1 MEFSFKR
8 LHVKHKHFHRGRAFS
23 FWGGLFPFCFLTVSK
38 QLKICESSSCKSWTV
53 SAVNKA
59 DDRPEVRNNWTLVK
73 TNAQN
78 VKTTQAVE
86 FREEHR
92 ILCCVSCGRVIEVN
106 HVTES
111 TWAGP
116 RPETAGPFNTTI
128 GFEHLF
134 TRGNQS
140 SHRRIRERCICCR
153 CSTAAGDLS
162 PIDICSRR
170 TWLFVLETVCGSVP
184 PHCVIEK
191 PVARHH
197 TSAVR
202 LRGRASASTSG
213 PALSSLRQSLADCS
227 ESENPWLAEN
237 NKYPWEAARWTFT
250 VSLAGEGEICQT
262 SHQASVGEQSRFTY
276 TL

>member
-1 MEFSFKR
+1 MFSFKR
-8 LHVKHKHFHRGRAFS
+8 LHVKHKRFHRGRAFS
-23 FWGGLFPFCFLTVSK
+23 FWGGLFHFCFLTVSK
-38 QLKICESSSCKSWTV
+38 HLKICVSSSCKSWTV
-53 SAVNKA
+53 AAVNKT
-59 DDRPEVRNNWTLVK
+59 DGRPEVRNNGTLVK

-92 ILCCVSCGRVIEVN
+92 ILCYGW
-106 HVTES
+106 S
-111 TWAGP
+111 TTWLSP
-116 RPETAGPFNTTI
+116 PEQGLGLRRQDLSTPPTALNI
-128 GFEHLF
+128 CSHLF

-140 SHRRIRERCICCR
+140 SHRRIRERCICC
-153 CSTAAGDLS
+153 CCS